1 MDRILIGEKVS
12 HYRILKKLGGGGMGV
27 VYEAEDLEL
36 GRHVALKFLPDELVE
51 TPDALERFKREAQAA
66 SALNHPNIC
75 TIHEISQHE
84 GRPFIVMEMM
94 EGQTL
99 KHRIGGKPMPM
110 EQVLQLG
117 AQIADALDVAHSKG
131 IIHRDIK
138 PANIFV
144 TNRNQAKILD
154 FGLAKLSAQP
164 HTIESPEVSILQTE
178 ASPGNL
184 TSPGMTVGTI
194 AYMSPE
200 QARGEELDTRTDLFS
215 FGAVLYEMATGRQA
229 FSGNTTAVIFE
240 SLLTKAQTSPARLN
254 PEVPQELERIIS
266 KTLEKDREIRYQS
279 AAELRADLKRL
290 KRDIDSGRSAVSPI
304 AQGTPVS
311 GDSSIAPI
319 KKPFSLPRS
328 WGFALVGV
336 LIALLA
342 VGFGFY
348 LRGSRGQAIASLAV
362 LPFINENSDP
372 KMEYLSD
379 GITESTINTLSQ
391 LPQLRVMAR
400 GTVFTYK
407 GKEVDP
413 RKVGR
418 DLNVDAV
425 VTGSIKQQ
433 ADMLVIHAD
442 LVKVSDG
449 TQLWGEQYNRKLSD
463 ILAVQSD
470 ISKEISDQL
479 RLKLTGDQGKRLTKH
494 YTENPQAYQLYLQG
508 RYYWNKRT
516 PDGMKKSVDY
526 FQQAIEKDPSYALA
540 YTGLSDGYATLAFY
554 NFVPPQEAYRK
565 AKIAALKAV
574 ELDDT
579 LAEAHTSLASIKE
592 DVDWEWQG
600 AEKEYKRAIE
610 LNPNYA
616 TARQWYSIYLSKLGR
631 WDESITQARQ
641 AVELDPFSLVMNMNV
656 GFRLLEASR
665 EDEGMEQCRK
675 TIELDPNYWQG
686 HDCLGRAYTQKKIY
700 EKAIPEFQ
708 KSLDLNRDRKWYLA
722 RVGFVYALWEKR
734 DDSEKTLN
742 ELLQLSKNEY
752 VPSVDIAAI
761 YAGLGEKD
769 RAFHWLEAAY
779 QSHGREIA
787 YIKSDRRLD
796 NLRSDPRYADL
807 LHRIGLQ

>member
-1 MDRILIGEKVS
+1 MDRILIGETVS

-36 GRHVALKFLPDELVE
+36 GRHVALKFIPDELVE
-51 TPDALERFKREAQAA
+51 SPEALERFKREAQSA

-75 TIHEISQHE
+75 TIHEIGRHE

-99 KHRIGGKPMPM
+99 KYRIGGKPMVM
-110 EQVLQLG
+110 EQVLELG
-117 AQIADALDVAHSKG
+117 AQIVDALDVAHSKG

-144 TNRNQAKILD
+144 TNRGQAKILD
-154 FGLAKLSAQP
+154 FGLAKLAALP
-164 HTIESPEVSILQTE
+164 HTIETPEVSTFQTE
-178 ASPGNL
+178 APESL
-184 TSPGMTVGTI
+184 TNPGMTVGTI

-240 SLLTKAQTSPARLN
+240 SLLTKAQASPMRLN
-254 PEVPQELERIIS
+254 PELPQELDRIIN
-266 KTLEKDREIRYQS
+266 KTLEKDRDIRYQS

-290 KRDIDSGRSAVSPI
+290 RRDIDSGRSAVSPI
-304 AQGTPVS
+304 AQGTVS
-311 GDSSIAPI
+311 GDSSTALI
-319 KKPFSLPRS
+319 KKPFSVSRN
-328 WGFALVGV
+328 WRFALVGLGIA
-336 LIALLA
+336 LIAA
-342 VGFGFY
+342 GFGIY
-348 LRGSRGQAIASLAV
+348 LRSSRGQTIRSLAV

-379 GITESTINTLSQ
+379 GITESTINALSQ

-407 GKEVDP
+407 GKQVDP

-425 VTGSIKQQ
+425 VTGSINRQ

-470 ISKEISDQL
+470 ISKEISGQL
-479 RLKLTGDQGKRLTKH
+479 RLKLTGEQDNRLTKH
-494 YTENPQAYQLYLQG
+494 YTENPEAYQLYLQG
-508 RYYWNKRT
+508 RYYWNKRS
-516 PDGMKKSVDY
+516 PDGMKKSVEY
-526 FQQAIEKDPSYALA
+526 FQQATEKDPNYALA

-565 AKIAALKAV
+565 AKETALKAI

-592 DVDWEWQG
+592 DVDWDWQG

-616 TARQWYSIYLSKLGR
+616 TAHHWYSIYLSKCGR
-631 WDESITQARQ
+631 WEEAISQIKKAQ
-641 AVELDPFSLVMNMNV
+641 ELDPFSLVINNNV
-656 GFRLLEASR
+656 AGRLLEAGR
-665 EDEGMEQCRK
+665 DDEGMEQCRK

-686 HDCLGRAYTQKKIY
+686 HDFLGNAYRNKKMY
-700 EKAIPEFQ
+700 EKAIPEYQ
-708 KSLDLNRDRKWYLA
+708 KSLDLTGDRKGYLA
-722 RVGFVYALWEKR
+722 KVGFVYAAWGKR
-734 DDSEKTLN
+734 DDAEKTLN
-742 ELLQLSKNEY
+742 ELMQLSKKEY
-752 VPSVDIAAI
+752 VPGTEIAAI

-769 RAFHWLEAAY
+769 QAFRWLETAY
-779 QSHGREIA
+779 QSHGREIL
-787 YIKSDRRLD
+787 YIKSDRKFD